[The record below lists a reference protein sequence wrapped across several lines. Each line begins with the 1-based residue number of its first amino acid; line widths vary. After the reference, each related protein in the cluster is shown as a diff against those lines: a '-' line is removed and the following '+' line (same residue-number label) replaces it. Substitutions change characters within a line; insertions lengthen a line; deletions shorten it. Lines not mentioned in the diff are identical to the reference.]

1 MRNVIIKQ
9 NKGPRKNKKWE
20 FFKSDVINSFIKLD
34 IGYWMRK
41 WSEKLENFFVISND
55 RVKMRISILHNCL
68 SLSMVTFVILLF

>member
-1 MRNVIIKQ
+1 MGIFQIWCYKFIYIYNANYVK
-9 NKGPRKNKKWE
+9 
-20 FFKSDVINSFIKLD
+20 IKLDFD